1 MVSEKSRASF
11 DHRHLQ
17 QQQHQ
22 QPTYFIITLYLLQKK
37 KGKAKK
43 KWGKRSLAEINVFS
57 FLSLLLPSTVKQ
69 AKKRKKTAQLQ
80 SRQFPSIS
88 LSASVS
94 SFVFKVTF
102 N

>member
-1 MVSEKSRASF
+1 MVVSEKSRASF
-11 DHRHLQ
+11 DHRHL
-17 QQQHQ
+17 Q

-69 AKKRKKTAQLQ
+69 AKEKEKRLLSYRVA
-80 SRQFPSIS
+80 S
-88 LSASVS
+88 LLLSLPLFLCPVL
-94 SFVFKVTF
+94 FLK
-102 N
+102 